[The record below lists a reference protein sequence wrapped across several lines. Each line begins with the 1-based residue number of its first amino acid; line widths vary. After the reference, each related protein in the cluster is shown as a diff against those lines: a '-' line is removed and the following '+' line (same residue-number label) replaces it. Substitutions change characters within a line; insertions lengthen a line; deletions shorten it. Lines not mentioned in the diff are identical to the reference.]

1 MNRPRRASFVA
12 AIPLLF
18 WLSAAMPAG
27 ANDAIN
33 VFVDQAKLIK
43 IPEKIGTLV
52 IGNPLIA
59 DVSVQA
65 GGTLVVTGKSYGAT
79 NLIALDRQ
87 GNVLMEKTVQVE
99 GIRDRTVTVYRGVQR
114 ETYSC
119 TPNCERRITLGDGN
133 DFFAATI
140 GQAGARSS
148 QAQSGQAPR

>member
-1 MNRPRRASFVA
+1 MNRLYRAIVLA
-12 AIPLLF
+12 AVL
-18 WLSAAMPAG
+18 LSAGLPVN
-27 ANDAIN
+27 ANEVIT
-33 VFVDQAKLIK
+33 VFVDQARLIK
-43 IPEKIGTLV
+43 MPEKVGTLV

-59 DVSVQA
+59 DVSVQT
-65 GGTLVVTGKSYGAT
+65 GGTLVVTGKSFGAT

-87 GNVLMEKTVQVE
+87 GNVLMEKAVRVE
-99 GIRDRTVTVYRGVQR
+99 GARDRTVTVFRGVQR

-119 TPNCERRITLGDGN
+119 MPNCERRITLGDGN